1 MRVQPAVVVRLLVAW
16 LALLL
21 ILLVVAST
29 RAEAAEVVVIT
40 LDGAISPASADYAE
54 RGIAKAGDSGAA
66 LVVLK
71 LDTPGGLD
79 KAMRSIIKA
88 ILASKVPV
96 ATYVAPDG
104 ARAASAGTYILY
116 ASHIAAMAPA
126 TNLGAATPVAIGIGG
141 EDAEKPALKGA
152 KGKDKGQPSSRDSM
166 RSKQIND
173 AAAYIRSLAEMRGR
187 NADWGE
193 RAVREAVSLSAAE
206 ARKLKVIDV
215 VASDV
220 PDLLKQLHGR
230 KVAVA
235 GGAVTLDTAGATLT
249 EVEPDWRTRLLMV
262 ITDPSIAVILMMIG
276 IYGLIFEFM
285 NPGFVLPGVAGGICL
300 LIGLYALQLLPVNY
314 AGIALI
320 LLGLAFIVAE
330 AFVPSFG
337 ALGLG
342 GIAALAIGMV
352 ILIDPETAPGFEIP
366 LAFIAGF
373 TLMMGAAVFA
383 TAFLAVRARRQP
395 VVSGREDLQGADGVI
410 LGNFE
415 GEGWAR
421 VKGEMWR
428 VRSAVPLK
436 EGQRVR
442 VVGIA
447 GLTLTVEK
455 T

>member
-1 MRVQPAVVVRLLVAW
+1 
-16 LALLL
+16 
-21 ILLVVAST
+21 
-29 RAEAAEVVVIT
+29 
-40 LDGAISPASADYAE
+40 
-54 RGIAKAGDSGAA
+54 
-66 LVVLK
+66 
-71 LDTPGGLD
+71 
-79 KAMRSIIKA
+79 
-88 ILASKVPV
+88 
-96 ATYVAPDG
+96 
-104 ARAASAGTYILY
+104 
-116 ASHIAAMAPA
+116 
-126 TNLGAATPVAIGIGG
+126 
-141 EDAEKPALKGA
+141 
-152 KGKDKGQPSSRDSM
+152 
-166 RSKQIND
+166 
-173 AAAYIRSLAEMRGR
+173 
-187 NADWGE
+187 
-193 RAVREAVSLSAAE
+193 
-206 ARKLKVIDV
+206 VIDV

-220 PDLLKQLHGR
+220 PDLLKQLNGR

-300 LIGLYALQLLPVNY
+300 LIGLYALQLLPINY
-314 AGIALI
+314 AGVALI

-342 GIAALAIGMV
+342 GIVALAIGMV
-352 ILIDPETAPGFEIP
+352 ILIDPETAPGFDIP
-366 LAFIAGF
+366 LPFIAGF
-373 TLMMGAAVFA
+373 SLMMGAAVFA

-395 VVSGREDLQGADGVI
+395 VVSGREDLQGADGVV

-436 EGQRVR
+436 EGERVR